1 MRVQSALFLAL
12 VVLVAAAAA
21 NDNNNCS
28 AVQSPSSNVN
38 FYMPSKDCVDSDA
51 SLRACFQLFTTCVT
65 VPNLPCTALDACWTA
80 KMRCIEGTVTTSS
93 NCTSW
98 YNSLSNMKLYL
109 LADGAYTGS
118 NLEAA
123 CKYGYCNAAEEAW
136 RRQLRTPSGNVCG
149 VNFSSV
155 CVAPNFDPATRGPNT
170 AKFTVTFGGDWVA
183 LLANATKGS
192 AQYREL
198 EVALAKGLSRI
209 LEILEYLITIIDIRT
224 GSLVV
229 DFIVEGDNV
238 NVAALTSRL
247 LAAKDDPTLLASAFA
262 ELSAISGFPITI
274 TGVSVE
280 DPSTPAPTD
289 SASSFS
295 AILALLAV
303 VAALLL

>member
-1 MRVQSALFLAL
+1 MRVQSALLFAV

-21 NDNNNCS
+21 NENNCS
-28 AVQSPSSNVN
+28 AVESPSSNVN
-38 FYMPSKDCVDSDA
+38 FYMPSKECVDSDA
-51 SLRACFQLFTTCVT
+51 SLRACFQLFTTCVS
-65 VPNLPCTALDACWTA
+65 VPNLPCTALDVCWTA

-109 LADGAYTGS
+109 LADGAYAGS

-123 CKYGYCNAAEEAW
+123 CKFGYCTAAEEAW
-136 RRQLRTPSGNVCG
+136 RRELRSPSGNVCG

-170 AKFTVTFGGDWVA
+170 AKFTITFGGDWLA

-198 EVALAKGLSRI
+198 EIALTKGLSRI
-209 LEILEYLITIIDIRT
+209 LDVLEHLITIIDIRA

-229 DFIVEGDNV
+229 DFIVEGDV
-238 NVAALTSRL
+238 NVTALTQRII
-247 LAAKDDPTLLASAFA
+247 AAKDDPTVLATAFA

-274 TGVSVE
+274 TAVTVE

-289 SASSFS
+289 SASGFS
-295 AILALLAV
+295 AFAALLAV
-303 VAALLL
+303 AAALLL